1 MTLLSS
7 LLQPNHSN
15 AITQF
20 KGQKCP
26 STSKKRTKSNNWH
39 ESECEDKFSQK
50 QIKIDCKVR

>member
-1 MTLLSS
+1 MTLLPS

-20 KGQKCP
+20 KGQNNP

-50 QIKIDCKVR
+50 ETNWQR